1 MGKHLTVRVNKTNFV
16 CGFKNT
22 DYRERTGDFKTIPA
36 GSYHF
41 QNVEIEVF
49 AIKISKLID

>member
-1 MGKHLTVRVNKTNFV
+1 MGQRLTLRVNKTNFV

-41 QNVEIEVF
+41 QNVEIEVI
-49 AIKISKLID
+49 AIKINKLID